1 MTHVRR
7 VPAPGSSASG
17 PGSGPWL
24 DAERLDVYRVALEFL
39 ALVPWLVPAR
49 GAADLR
55 VQLERASSSIV
66 LNIGEAA
73 GRFSRPDKA
82 RFLAIARGSATE
94 CAAVLDVLR
103 VRRLAT
109 AADCLSARSL
119 LVRIVQMLTK
129 LAARHI

>member
-1 MTHVRR
+1 M
-7 VPAPGSSASG
+7 
-17 PGSGPWL
+17 
-24 DAERLDVYRVALEFL
+24 
-39 ALVPWLVPAR
+39 
-49 GAADLR
+49 
-55 VQLERASSSIV
+55 V

-103 VRRLAT
+103 VRGLAS
-109 AADCLSARSL
+109 ASQCLVGRCL

-129 LAARHI
+129 LAARHTG